1 MKILRLDTIASQRPE
16 YDPLDVIQED
26 FEREAT
32 IWNMARDFR
41 ILPLYGYAFI
51 DDIPALI
58 SPYYS
63 RGNAVEYLAR
73 DPDAERKGIVIFYNS
88 SGSLPLLDTLQVAR
102 QEDRVVGFS
111 LRCAAEFLLQ
121 SLTQPG
127 DLYTGSKTSMVN
139 SRPPGIRIVS
149 GVGVSRHA

>member
-16 YDPLDVIQED
+16 SDPLDVIQED

-73 DPDAERKGIVIFYNS
+73 DPDAERKGIVSFCKA
-88 SGSLPLLDTLQVAR
+88 SGSLPRLDTLQGVRLCPSGLLSPFDGHCSWRFAN
-102 QEDRVVGFS
+102 GMLFS
-111 LRCAAEFLLQ
+111 LLL
-121 SLTQPG
+121 P
-127 DLYTGSKTSMVN
+127 DLK
-139 SRPPGIRIVS
+139 
-149 GVGVSRHA
+149 